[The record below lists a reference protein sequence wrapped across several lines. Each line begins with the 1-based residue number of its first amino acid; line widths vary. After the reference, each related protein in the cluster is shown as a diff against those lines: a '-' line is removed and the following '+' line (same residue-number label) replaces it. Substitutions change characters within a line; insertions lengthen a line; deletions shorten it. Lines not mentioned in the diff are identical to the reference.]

1 MSYLKSID
9 VVAKIYDMPNVPK
22 VKAVI
27 PITLNQDEIINFLR
41 FSHKMEIPD
50 DYIIAIVRN
59 DNTNSYVLG
68 GNERPLLNYSHQ
80 KNLEIVFF
88 PGVMT
93 FEIVSPDKTV
103 TPIIIKTQYTVDKI
117 IELYCMKMFNISE
130 TISYALY
137 DTEANF
143 LEPLP
148 NNKAIIEIN
157 PNLKSLYFGRR
168 IWTKSLLNIKNDVEL
183 YQIFFQAINII
194 FSSDFFHSYYNIPE
208 LLSIYMVY
216 KLDTSARALIFL
228 KKSSKKQITTFI
240 TKY

>member
-1 MSYLKSID
+1 M
-9 VVAKIYDMPNVPK
+9 A
-22 VKAVI
+22 
-27 PITLNQDEIINFLR
+27 TLYR
-41 FSHKMEIPD
+41 FC
-50 DYIIAIVRN
+50 IV
-59 DNTNSYVLG
+59 L
-68 GNERPLLNYSHQ
+68 
-80 KNLEIVFF
+80 
-88 PGVMT
+88 
-93 FEIVSPDKTV
+93 
-103 TPIIIKTQYTVDKI
+103 
-117 IELYCMKMFNISE
+117 NISE

-228 KKSSKKQITTFI
+228 KKSSKKQISTFI